1 MFGRG
6 HWDRDVRRAM
16 RGVLGVQVHFSRH
29 TAAQGLWDY
38 GEDALAERA
47 LTLTDKELAAVQ
59 RIAAVYE
66 DTAYPLP
73 VQGTRIT
80 HRHVNAL
87 AVVAYV
93 GAASGP
99 WPGPAVDPRRTGRPT
114 WLRRLR
120 EDARCGCAE

>member
-87 AVVAYV
+87 AVVTYV
-93 GAASGP
+93 EGSLRPLARTRRRP
-99 WPGPAVDPRRTGRPT
+99 EKNRPAHLATPAEGGRAL
-114 WLRRLR
+114 WL
-120 EDARCGCAE
+120 C